1 MASLVCLRTQNL
13 ETRFLRIFLVARRKT
28 PRNRVSRLPRAS
40 SIVLTFAKNMTQ
52 NLNENLIVAFRYEDS
67 AIAAVPTSILAEKRS
82 SYQTEKKLSDVQ
94 EPITSAPPEVRQ
106 IIERVLEV
114 EKDKLYMRVPR
125 HINDDILKIIK
136 EAIV

>member
-1 MASLVCLRTQNL
+1 MIN
-13 ETRFLRIFLVARRKT
+13 
-28 PRNRVSRLPRAS
+28 
-40 SIVLTFAKNMTQ
+40 AKKDMTQ

-67 AIAAVPTSILAEKRS
+67 AIAAIPTNILAEKRS
-82 SYQTEKKLSDVQ
+82 SYQTEKNFSDVQ

-114 EKDKLYMRVPR
+114 EKDKLYMRAPR